1 MCLHQEQKGSV
12 INTITTCGYTITVVD
27 TIMLLAQDAIE
38 ELMFASFQRLETT
51 HMTKIQNLK
60 DMCARKMDV
69 LQS

>member
-1 MCLHQEQKGSV
+1 M
-12 INTITTCGYTITVVD
+12 
-27 TIMLLAQDAIE
+27 IMLLAQDAIE
-38 ELMFASFQRLETT
+38 ELMFASIQRLETT